1 MSNSFAAA
9 EHAALTQ
16 KRFLYQVYAWMGFAI
31 LLTAFAAFFTA
42 QSKPLLQLIFATGG
56 GFPIG
61 LIVLIVAEFA
71 LVWYLSSKV
80 FELPFETGLGLFAL
94 YSVLN
99 GITLASVFLIY
110 TSGSIASTFFV
121 CSAMFFGM
129 SLYGW
134 TTKADLSKWGNILF
148 MALIGIVIASLVNMF
163 LRSDLMGYI
172 ISFIGVIVFT
182 GLTAYDTWKLKEAH
196 AQMSGDETA
205 VRKLGLLGALTL
217 YLDFV
222 NLFLMLLRLFGV
234 RRD

>member
-1 MSNSFAAA
+1 MSPSFAAA
-9 EHAALTQ
+9 EQAALTQ
-16 KRFLYQVYAWMGFAI
+16 KRFLYRVYAWMGAAI

-42 QSKPLLQLIFATGG
+42 QSPALLQLIFGNG
-56 GFPIG
+56 RGFPIG
-61 LIVLIVAEFA
+61 MLVLVAAEFG
-71 LVWYLSSKV
+71 LVWFLSARV
-80 FELPFETGLGLFAL
+80 FDLQFETGLALFAL

-99 GITLASVFLIY
+99 GVTLSAIFLIY

-148 MALIGIVIASLVNMF
+148 MALIGIVIASLVNLF
-163 LRSDLMGYI
+163 LRSDAMSYI
-172 ISFIGVIVFT
+172 ISFVGVIVFT
-182 GLTAYDTWKLKEAH
+182 GLTAYDTWKLKEA
-196 AQMSGDETA
+196 QEQLGGNEVM

-222 NLFLMLLRLFGV
+222 NLFLMLLRLFG
-234 RRD
+234 RRN

>member
-1 MSNSFAAA
+1 MSNTFAAA
-9 EHAALTQ
+9 EQAALTQ
-16 KRFLYQVYAWMGFAI
+16 KRFLYQVYAWMGAAI
-31 LLTAFAAFFTA
+31 LLTAIAAFFTA
-42 QSKPLLQLIFATGG
+42 QSPFLLQLIFGNG
-56 GFPIG
+56 QGFPVG
-61 LIVLIVAEFA
+61 MIVLIIAEFG
-71 LVWYLSSKV
+71 LVWYLSARV
-80 FELPFETGLGLFAL
+80 FDLQFETGAALFAL

-99 GITLASVFLIY
+99 GITLSVIFLAY
-110 TSGSIASTFFV
+110 TESSIASTFFV

-163 LRSDLMGYI
+163 LRSDWLGYI

-196 AQMSGDETA
+196 EQLSGNEVM
-205 VRKLGLLGALTL
+205 VRKLGILGALTL
-217 YLDFV
+217 YLDFI
-222 NLFLMLLRLFGV
+222 NLFLMLLRLFGD

>member
-1 MSNSFAAA
+1 MSYSFASA
-9 EHAALTQ
+9 EQAALTQ
-16 KRFLYQVYAWMGFAI
+16 KKFLYQVYAWMGFAI
-31 LLTAFAAFFTA
+31 LLTAVASFFTA
-42 QSKPLLQLIFATGG
+42 QSPFLLNLVFATGG

-61 LIVLIVAEFA
+61 LIVLVVAEFG
-71 LVWYLSSKV
+71 LVWYLSSRV
-80 FELPFETGLGLFAL
+80 FDLEFETGLGLFAL
-94 YSVLN
+94 YAVLN
-99 GITLASVFLIY
+99 GITLASIFLIY

-134 TTKADLSKWGNILF
+134 TTKSDLSKWGNILF
-148 MALIGIVIASLVNMF
+148 MALIGIVIASLVNFF
-163 LRSDLMGYI
+163 LRSDVMGYI
-172 ISFIGVIVFT
+172 ISFVGVIVFT

-196 AQMSGDETA
+196 EQMGGDEVA

-222 NLFLMLLRLFGV
+222 NLFIMLLRLFGV

>member
-1 MSNSFAAA
+1 MSQSFAAA
-9 EHAALTQ
+9 EQAALTQ
-16 KRFLYQVYAWMGFAI
+16 KRFLYQVYAWMGAAI

-42 QSKPLLQLIFATGG
+42 QSPALLQLIFGSG
-56 GFPIG
+56 RGLPIG
-61 LIVLIVAEFA
+61 MIVLVLAEFG
-71 LVWYLSSKV
+71 LVWYLSSRV
-80 FELPFETGLGLFAL
+80 FDLAFETGLALFAL

-99 GITLASVFLIY
+99 GVTLSVIFLIY
-110 TSGSIASTFFV
+110 TSGSIASTFFI

-134 TTKADLSKWGNILF
+134 TTKSDLSKWGNILF

-163 LRSDLMGYI
+163 LNSSVMSYI
-172 ISFIGVIVFT
+172 ISFVGVIVFT
-182 GLTAYDTWKLKEAH
+182 GLTAYDTWKLKDARE
-196 AQMSGDETA
+196 QMAGNEVM

-222 NLFLMLLRLFGV
+222 NLFLMLLRLFGG

>member
-1 MSNSFAAA
+1 MSQSFAAA
-9 EHAALTQ
+9 EQAAITQ
-16 KRFLYQVYAWMGFAI
+16 KRFLYQVYAWMGGAI

-42 QSKPLLQLIFATGG
+42 QNQGLQRVIFATAG

-61 LIVLIVAEFA
+61 MLLLIVAEFG
-71 LVWYLSSKV
+71 LVWYLSSRV
-80 FELPFETGLGLFAL
+80 FDLKFETALALFAL

-99 GITLASVFLIY
+99 GVTLSVIFLIY
-110 TSGSIASTFFV
+110 TSGSIASTFFAS
-121 CSAMFFGM
+121 SAMFFGM

-148 MALIGIVIASLVNMF
+148 MGLIGIVIASLVNMF
-163 LRSDLMGYI
+163 VGWNWLNVV
-172 ISFIGVIVFT
+172 ISFVGVIVFT
-182 GLTAYDTWKLKEAH
+182 GLTAYDTWKLKKAH
-196 AQMSGDETA
+196 EQMAGDEVM

-222 NLFLMLLRLFGV
+222 NLFLMLLRLFGG

>member
-1 MSNSFAAA
+1 MSNTFAAA

-16 KRFLYQVYAWMGFAI
+16 KRFLYQVYAWMGLAI

-42 QSKPLLQLIFATGG
+42 QSPFLLGLIFGTGR
-56 GFPIG
+56 G
-61 LIVLIVAEFA
+61 LPLGMIVLIVAEFG
-71 LVWYLSSKV
+71 LVWYLSSRV
-80 FELPFETGLGLFAL
+80 FDLPFETGAGLFAL

-99 GITLASVFLIY
+99 GVTLSVIFLAY
-110 TSGSIASTFFV
+110 TSSSIASTFFA

-148 MALIGIVIASLVNMF
+148 MALIGIVIASLVNLF

-172 ISFIGVIVFT
+172 ISFVGVIVFT
-182 GLTAYDTWKLKEAH
+182 GLTAYDTWKLKSAH
-196 AQMSGDETA
+196 EQMSGDETA

>member
-9 EHAALTQ
+9 EQAALTQ
-16 KRFLYQVYAWMGFAI
+16 KRFLYQVYAWMGLAI
-31 LLTAFAAFFTA
+31 LITAVAAFFTA
-42 QSKPLLQLIFATGG
+42 QSPFLLQLIFGG
-56 GFPIG
+56 GTGLPFG
-61 LIVLIVAEFA
+61 LIVLVVAEFG

-80 FELPFETGLGLFAL
+80 FDLQFETGAGLFAL

-99 GITLASVFLIY
+99 GVTLSVIFLAY
-110 TSGSIASTFFV
+110 TSSSIASTFFV

-148 MALIGIVIASLVNMF
+148 MALIGVIIASLVNFF
-163 LRSDLMGYI
+163 LRSDALGYI

-196 AQMSGDETA
+196 EQMNGDEA
-205 VRKLGLLGALTL
+205 MVRKLGLLGALTL